1 MVQKRKF
8 TLQQMKKTKFILHQI
23 DNTCIAPKKKNLS
36 EKSVNL
42 LFNVATEQQEKI
54 YIINPTHMN

>member
-1 MVQKRKF
+1 
-8 TLQQMKKTKFILHQI
+8 MKKTKFILHQI